1 MYSMSIQDAQ
11 TVNMQGGKDDNLDD
25 SDIIDDDVLR
35 DVEAFTSSD
44 EEENMDFV

>member
-1 MYSMSIQDAQ
+1 
-11 TVNMQGGKDDNLDD
+11 MQGDKDDNLDD

-44 EEENMDFV
+44 EEDDFV